1 MAGDWLKV
9 ETCTPDKP
17 EVWVIAEELE
27 LDPDAVFGKIFRVWV
42 WFDLQTERGNAP
54 NVTKKLLN
62 RLVGVTGFCESVI
75 NAGWMIE
82 QDGIVSIP
90 NFERHNGESAKK
102 RALTAKRVAKYKQK
116 KGNASS
122 VTPALPRE
130 EKRRGLKEVGGTTP
144 IPHKKTKATQK
155 MAKPTIGE
163 ISTYCTERKNQI
175 SAQRFFD
182 HYESNGWRVGKNPM
196 KNWQAAIRTW
206 EQSDIARQ
214 KAGDGGDVQRI
225 SGDGF

>member
-82 QDGIVSIP
+82 QDGIVSLP
-90 NFERHNGESAKK
+90 HFERHNGESAKK

-144 IPHKKTKATQK
+144 IPQKKTKATQK

-206 EQSDIARQ
+206 EQSDSARQ
-214 KAGDGGDVQRI
+214 KVGDGGDVQRI